1 MDRNYGGVFIVWDRL
16 FGTFQEELDE
26 EPPIFGVTT
35 PLRSWNPLW
44 ANVQFYAQLAAD
56 ARRTTSWR
64 DKLRIWFMPT
74 GWRPA
79 DVAARYPLSKPDLN
93 QFRKFDVPLNL
104 AQQLYVGIQ
113 FALYTLLGSYL
124 LSNGDVL
131 PWPALLV
138 GWAWV
143 ALGLFVFGATLE
155 NRPAALK
162 LEGLRLVVNLP
173 LMASAPVVGLWPVTS
188 TGWAVL
194 LAYTALSAI
203 AVYCA
208 RGRFTRL
215 AGS

>member
-1 MDRNYGGVFIVWDRL
+1 
-16 FGTFQEELDE
+16 
-26 EPPIFGVTT
+26 
-35 PLRSWNPLW
+35 
-44 ANVQFYAQLAAD
+44 
-56 ARRTTSWR
+56 
-64 DKLRIWFMPT
+64 MPT

-93 QFRKFDVPLNL
+93 QFRKFDVPLSL